1 MKLLLFNAI
10 DLEIKSLALLRNK
23 QSIHVLQI
31 IPTSDSARQRS
42 LDASVFSLSLS
53 LWEEHNAEY

>member
-31 IPTSDSARQRS
+31 MPTSDSARPRS
-42 LDASVFSLSLS
+42 LDASVFSLSL
-53 LWEEHNAEY
+53 WEEHNAEY